1 MVFITSYYSKCL
13 GKTSISISA
22 PKNKGRSHQV
32 KDDLEE
38 IRKEMNKLVPLH
50 DRTVNGVD
58 TLVITYFPHM
68 EIEHYM
74 VSPSIQF

>member
-1 MVFITSYYSKCL
+1 
-13 GKTSISISA
+13 
-22 PKNKGRSHQV
+22 
-32 KDDLEE
+32 
-38 IRKEMNKLVPLH
+38 MNKTVPIH